1 MTSLNKNLKQLAIN
15 LGEHLSSARLRIAAA
30 ESCTGGLFAKT
41 ITDVPGCSTWFDCSL
56 VTYSNEAKMNFLGVK
71 KSSLTNHGAVSE
83 EVVREMS
90 EGISHRA
97 STEIG
102 SAVSGIAGPDGGS
115 REKPVGTVCF
125 GFKYFEITE
134 TFTKFFEGDRENIRI
149 LSTEFLLVQ
158 LLAYLTTD

>member
-1 MTSLNKNLKQLAIN
+1 MTSSNKNLKELAIN
-15 LGEHLSSARLRIAAA
+15 LGEHLSAARLRIAAA
-30 ESCTGGLFAKT
+30 ESCTGGLFGKT

-102 SAVSGIAGPDGGS
+102 IAVSGIAGPDGGS
-115 REKPVGTVCF
+115 SEKPVGTVCF
-125 GFKYFEITE
+125 GFKYLETTE

-149 LSTEFLLVQ
+149 LSTEFILVQ

>member
-1 MTSLNKNLKQLAIN
+1 M
-15 LGEHLSSARLRIAAA
+15 
-30 ESCTGGLFAKT
+30 
-41 ITDVPGCSTWFDCSL
+41 
-56 VTYSNEAKMNFLGVK
+56 TYSNEAKMNFLGVK

-102 SAVSGIAGPDGGS
+102 IAVSGIAGPDGGS

>member
-1 MTSLNKNLKQLAIN
+1 MTSLNKNLKQLAVN
-15 LGEHLSSARLRIAAA
+15 LGEHLSTSRLRIAAA

-56 VTYSNEAKMNFLGVK
+56 VTYSNDAKMNFLGVK

-102 SAVSGIAGPDGGS
+102 IAVSGIAGPDGGS
-115 REKPVGTVCF
+115 SEKPVGTVCF
-125 GFKYFEITE
+125 GFKYFETTE

-158 LLAYLTTD
+158 LLAYLTAD